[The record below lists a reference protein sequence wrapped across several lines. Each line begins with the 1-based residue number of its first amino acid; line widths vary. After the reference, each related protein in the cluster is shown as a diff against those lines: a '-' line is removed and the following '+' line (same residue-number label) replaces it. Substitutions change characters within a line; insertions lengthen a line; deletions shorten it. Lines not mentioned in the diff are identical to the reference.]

1 MDCALQ
7 EVDKMTWSLE
17 YISGGVLRNILWE
30 VHSVLAEAFLDDL
43 MAFSISRSYD
53 VFLPPLSG

>member
-43 MAFSISRSYD
+43 MALSISRSYD
-53 VFLPPLSG
+53 VLYHH